1 MHAEDK
7 CQGQEE
13 LLSQKA
19 KVPGSAPF
27 LSLGPECVLYHH
39 AMLPCSPELYGKRVS
54 EAFLTKPGE
63 RAEGNCETEALA
75 IRLRDIQ
82 L

>member
-19 KVPGSAPF
+19 KVPGNAPF
-27 LSLGPECVLYHH
+27 LSLGEQELIENSHVL
-39 AMLPCSPELYGKRVS
+39 PK
-54 EAFLTKPGE
+54 
-63 RAEGNCETEALA
+63 AEVL
-75 IRLRDIQ
+75 
-82 L
+82 